1 MKIRIKWK
9 NVILA
14 MLFMASMAII
24 IGQYYYIFIYPIFSG
39 HITGLTWLGVAL
51 LTVVSYVAYTS
62 YLALKKSAGYKPK
75 HSNN

>member
-14 MLFMASMAII
+14 MLLMASTSII

-51 LTVVSYVAYTS
+51 LIVVSYVAYKS
-62 YLALKKSAGYKPK
+62 YESLKKSVGYKPK

>member
-39 HITGLTWLGVAL
+39 HVIGLTWLGVAL

-62 YLALKKSAGYKPK
+62 YEALKMSASYKPK

>member
-14 MLFMASMAII
+14 MLFMTSMTII
-24 IGQYYYIFIYPIFSG
+24 IGQFYYIFIYPYISG
-39 HITGLTWLGVAL
+39 YATGLTWLGVKL
-51 LTVVSYVAYTS
+51 LIVVIYVAYTS
-62 YLALKKSAGYKPK
+62 YMALKKSVSYKPK

>member
-14 MLFMASMAII
+14 ILFMASMAII
-24 IGQYYYIFIYPIFSG
+24 VGQYYYIFIYPIFSG

-62 YLALKKSAGYKPK
+62 YLALKKSASYKPK

>member
-14 MLFMASMAII
+14 ILFVASMTII
-24 IGQYYYIFIYPIFSG
+24 IGQFCYIFIYPIFSG
-39 HITGLTWLGVAL
+39 HITGLTWLGVSL
-51 LTVVSYVAYTS
+51 LTIVSYVAYTS
-62 YLALKKSAGYKPK
+62 YESLKKSASYKPK

>member
-14 MLFMASMAII
+14 MLLMTSMSII

-51 LTVVSYVAYTS
+51 LIVVSYVAYTS
-62 YLALKKSAGYKPK
+62 YEALKKSVGYKPK

>member
-51 LTVVSYVAYTS
+51 LIVVSYVAYIS
-62 YLALKKSAGYKPK
+62 YEVLKKSASYKPK

>member
-14 MLFMASMAII
+14 MLLMASTSII

-51 LTVVSYVAYTS
+51 LIVVSYVAYTS
-62 YLALKKSAGYKPK
+62 YEALKKSVGYKPK